1 MTWPLAFLFVISI
14 SCDVFGQI
22 FFKIGVDR
30 LPDATGPDRARF
42 WSGLLRQPWLV
53 AGLLTYVIETFVW
66 LRILSEAD
74 LSLAFPIA
82 SVNFLGIVLA
92 SRILLKEQVHR
103 WQWVGAV
110 LVTIGVAIV
119 AGTA

>member
-1 MTWPLAFLFVISI
+1 VRLLIGLADGQTVESVLLPRDGLCVSTQVGCAVGCVFCMT
-14 SCDVFGQI
+14 G
-22 FFKIGVDR
+22 R
-30 LPDATGPDRARF
+30 
-42 WSGLLRQPWLV
+42 SGLLRQPWLV

>member
-1 MTWPLAFLFVISI
+1 MTWSLALWFLISI
-14 SCDVFGQI
+14 SCDVFGQLFI
-22 FFKIGVDR
+22 KIGVDR
-30 LPDATGPDRARF
+30 LPNAAGPDSALF
-42 WSGLLRQPWLV
+42 WRGLPRQPWLL
-53 AGLLTYVIETFVW
+53 AGILTYVIETFVW
-66 LRILSEAD
+66 LKILSEAD

-92 SRILLKEQVHR
+92 SRVFLKERVHR
-103 WQWVGAV
+103 WQWIGTV